1 MWIQVQTK
9 EQVTEQV
16 LEAVEEIF
24 DGWFA
29 DEPRIDWQ
37 NFIDRLE
44 VRYEYDMGS
53 SMDSEAIK
61 EIKKY
66 VKKLRSES

>member
-16 LEAVEEIF
+16 LEAVEEVF

-61 EIKKY
+61 AIKKY
-66 VKKLRSES
+66 VKKLKSEQ